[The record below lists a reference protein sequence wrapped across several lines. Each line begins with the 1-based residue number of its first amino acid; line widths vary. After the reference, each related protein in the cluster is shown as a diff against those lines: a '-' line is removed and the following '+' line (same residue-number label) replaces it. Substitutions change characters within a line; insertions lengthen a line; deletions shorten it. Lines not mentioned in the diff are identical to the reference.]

1 MPHGESSGHGAG
13 GVAGGMRRR
22 PIDPS
27 RKLPLIRSTK
37 ELALDDDTKVEADGV
52 RLSRAICCTPAG
64 LAAGA
69 QVVLI
74 LPPLARPNAT
84 LSRAELWRA
93 NAFAWPGPDRAASG
107 RCAFVFW
114 PPEPLKGLSCGGP
127 PFVIIP

>member
-74 LPPLARPNAT
+74 SPPSLGRTRRFPERSFGVRMPLPGQGLIAPLP
-84 LSRAELWRA
+84 
-93 NAFAWPGPDRAASG
+93 AAAHS
-107 RCAFVFW
+107 FFW

>member
-52 RLSRAICCTPAG
+52 RLSKSRFDW
-64 LAAGA
+64 LAAFTG
-69 QVVLI
+69 
-74 LPPLARPNAT
+74 
-84 LSRAELWRA
+84 EK
-93 NAFAWPGPDRAASG
+93 AASQ
-107 RCAFVFW
+107 
-114 PPEPLKGLSCGGP
+114 KGNKAH
-127 PFVIIP
+127 